1 MILSA
6 QSLGFSPEAQVQDRS
21 QMAFLSSLM
30 RQGADRY
37 ILKGGMA
44 MRALYGSA
52 RLTKDA
58 DFDCADSVSDRSL
71 VTRIPNALEQAAR
84 SAGIVEQKID
94 RTKSGERASRWRL
107 TGRTRD
113 GTAITWEVELSR
125 RGVPDARFV
134 ETRTIQPPYEY
145 TIAPFVA
152 RVYSETAMAAAK
164 VNALLSD
171 NRSVPR
177 DVYDLADL
185 IRRGAS
191 PVSLWIERLSRENL
205 RRKRDAVLPKVT
217 LIDFPL
223 ANAELLPYLA
233 RDIRA
238 TIDEKRWGD
247 VQLEV
252 AEGVGRWF
260 EEAIPKS
267 KPAKEMNRDPH
278 TDYDLTGR

>member
-1 MILSA
+1 
-6 QSLGFSPEAQVQDRS
+6 
-21 QMAFLSSLM
+21 
-30 RQGADRY
+30 
-37 ILKGGMA
+37 MA

-52 RLTKDA
+52 RLTKDI
-58 DFDCADSVSDRSL
+58 DFDCADSISDRSL
-71 VTRIPNALEQAAR
+71 ATRIPNALEQAAR

-113 GTAITWEVELSR
+113 RVAVTWEVELSR

-152 RVYSETAMAAAK
+152 RVYSETAMAAGK

-185 IRRGAS
+185 VRRGGS
-191 PVSLWIERLSRENL
+191 PVPLWIERLSRENL
-205 RRKRDAVLPKVT
+205 KRKRDAVLPKVA

-238 TIDEKRWGD
+238 TIDQKRWGD
-247 VQLEV
+247 MQLEV
-252 AEGVGRWF
+252 TEGVLRWF

-267 KPAKEMNRDPH
+267 KRAKEMNRDPD

>member
-1 MILSA
+1 MIASA
-6 QSLGFSPEAQVQDRS
+6 LSLGFSPEAQVRDRS

-30 RQGADRY
+30 RLGADRY

-52 RLTKDA
+52 RLTKDV
-58 DFDCADSVSDRSL
+58 DFDCEDSVSDRSL
-71 VTRIPNALEQAAR
+71 ATRIPNALGQAAR

-107 TGRTRD
+107 VGRTRD
-113 GTAITWEVELSR
+113 GIAVTWEVELSR
-125 RGVPDARFV
+125 RGVPDARYV
-134 ETRTIQPPYEY
+134 VTRPIQPPFEY

-152 RVYSETAMAAAK
+152 RVYSEAAMAARK

-177 DVYDLADL
+177 DVFDLADL
-185 IRRGAS
+185 VRRGAS
-191 PVSLWIERLSRENL
+191 PVALWIEHLSRENL
-205 RRKRDAVLPKVT
+205 ERKRDAVLPKVT

-238 TIDEKRWGD
+238 TIDEKRWGE
-247 VQLEV
+247 VQVEV

-260 EEAIPKS
+260 EEAIPKAR
-267 KPAKEMNRDPH
+267 PAKEMNRDSD
-278 TDYDLTGR
+278 TDYDLAGR

>member
-1 MILSA
+1 MIPSA

-52 RLTKDA
+52 RLTKDV
-58 DFDCADSVSDRSL
+58 DFDCADSISDRSL
-71 VTRIPNALEQAAR
+71 ATRIPNALEQAAR

-113 GTAITWEVELSR
+113 RIAVTWEVELSR

-152 RVYSETAMAAAK
+152 RVYSETAMAAGK

-185 IRRGAS
+185 VRRAAS
-191 PVSLWIERLSRENL
+191 PVPLWIERLSRENL
-205 RRKRDAVLPKVT
+205 ERKRDAVLPKVA

-238 TIDEKRWGD
+238 TIDQKRWGD
-247 VQLEV
+247 MQFEV
-252 AEGVGRWF
+252 TEGVGRWF

-267 KPAKEMNRDPH
+267 KRAKEMKRDPD
-278 TDYDLTGR
+278 TDYDLAGR

>member
-1 MILSA
+1 MFPSA
-6 QSLGFSPEAQVQDRS
+6 RSLGFSPEAQVRDRS

-37 ILKGGMA
+37 ILKGGLA

-52 RLTKDA
+52 RLTKDV
-58 DFDCADSVSDRSL
+58 DFDCDESISDRSL
-71 VTRIPNALEQAAR
+71 ATRIANALEQAAR
-84 SAGIVEQKID
+84 AAGIVEQKVE

-113 GTAITWEVELSR
+113 SVAVTWEVELSR
-125 RGVPDARFV
+125 RGVPAARFI
-134 ETRTIQPPYEY
+134 ETRPIQPPYEY
-145 TIAPFVA
+145 TIAPFVV
-152 RVYSETAMAAAK
+152 RVYSETAMAAGK
-164 VNALLSD
+164 VDALLND
-171 NRSVPR
+171 NCTVPR
-177 DVYDLADL
+177 DVYDLHDL
-185 IRRGAS
+185 VRRGAS
-191 PVSLWIERLSRENL
+191 PVALWIEHLSRENL
-205 RRKRDAVLPKVT
+205 ERKRDAVLPKVT

-247 VQLEV
+247 IQLEV

-260 EEAIPKS
+260 DEAIIKA
-267 KPAKEMNRDPH
+267 KPAKEMNRDSD
-278 TDYDLTGR
+278 TDYDLAGR

>member
-1 MILSA
+1 MFPSA
-6 QSLGFSPEAQVQDRS
+6 RSLGFSPEAQVRDRS

-37 ILKGGMA
+37 ILKGGLA

-52 RLTKDA
+52 RLTKDV
-58 DFDCADSVSDRSL
+58 DFDCDDSISDRSL
-71 VTRIPNALEQAAR
+71 ATRIASALELAAR
-84 SAGIVEQKID
+84 AAGIVEQKVE

-113 GTAITWEVELSR
+113 SIAVTWEVELSR
-125 RGVPDARFV
+125 RGVPAARFI
-134 ETRTIQPPYEY
+134 ETRPIQPPYEY

-152 RVYSETAMAAAK
+152 RVYSETAMAAGK
-164 VNALLSD
+164 VDALLND
-171 NRSVPR
+171 NRAVPR
-177 DVYDLADL
+177 DVYDLDDL
-185 IRRGAS
+185 VRRGAS
-191 PVSLWIERLSRENL
+191 PVALWIEHLSRENL
-205 RRKRDAVLPKVT
+205 ERKRHAVLPKVT

-247 VQLEV
+247 IQVEV
-252 AEGVGRWF
+252 ADGVGRWF
-260 EEAIPKS
+260 DEAITKA
-267 KPAKEMNRDPH
+267 KPAKEMNRDSD
-278 TDYDLTGR
+278 TDYDLAGR

>member
-1 MILSA
+1 MIPSA
-6 QSLGFSPEAQVQDRS
+6 QSFGFSPEAQVQDRS

-52 RLTKDA
+52 RLTKDV
-58 DFDCADSVSDRSL
+58 DFDCADSISDRSL
-71 VTRIPNALEQAAR
+71 ATRIPNALEQAAR

-113 GTAITWEVELSR
+113 RIAVTWEVELSR

-152 RVYSETAMAAAK
+152 RVYSETAMAAGK

-185 IRRGAS
+185 VRRAAS
-191 PVSLWIERLSRENL
+191 PVPLWIERLSRENL
-205 RRKRDAVLPKVT
+205 ERKRDAVLPKVA

-238 TIDEKRWGD
+238 TIDQKRWGD
-247 VQLEV
+247 MQFEV
-252 AEGVGRWF
+252 TEGVGRWF

-267 KPAKEMNRDPH
+267 KRAKEMKRDPD

>member
-1 MILSA
+1 MITSA
-6 QSLGFSPEAQVQDRS
+6 RSLGFSPEAQVRDRS
-21 QMAFLSSLM
+21 QLAFLSALL
-30 RQGADRY
+30 RHGADRY

-44 MRALYGSA
+44 MRALDGSA
-52 RLTKDA
+52 RLTKDV
-58 DFDCADSVSDRSL
+58 DFDGTDSISDRSL
-71 VTRIPNALEQAAR
+71 ATRIPSALEQAAR
-84 SAGIVEQKID
+84 SAGIVEQRID
-94 RTKSGERASRWRL
+94 RTKSGELASRWRL
-107 TGRTRD
+107 AGRTRD
-113 GTAITWEVELSR
+113 GTVLTWEVELSR
-125 RGVPDARFV
+125 RGAPAAGFV
-134 ETRTIQPPYEY
+134 ETHTIQPPYEY

-152 RVYSETAMAAAK
+152 RVYSATAMAAAK

-185 IRRGAS
+185 VRRSAS
-191 PVSLWIERLSRENL
+191 PVALWIEHLSRENL
-205 RRKRDAVLPKVT
+205 ERKRDAVLPKVT

-247 VQLEV
+247 LQREV
-252 AEGVGRWF
+252 AEGVSRWF

-267 KPAKEMNRDPH
+267 KAAKDMNRDPYADH
-278 TDYDLTGR
+278 DLTGR

>member
-1 MILSA
+1 MISSA
-6 QSLGFSPEAQVQDRS
+6 QSLGFSPEAQVRDQS

-52 RLTKDA
+52 RLTKDV
-58 DFDCADSVSDRSL
+58 DFDCADSISDQSL
-71 VTRIPNALEQAAR
+71 ATRVPNALEQAAR
-84 SAGIVEQKID
+84 AAGIVEQKVD
-94 RTKSGERASRWRL
+94 RTKSGDRASRWRL
-107 TGRTRD
+107 GGRTRD
-113 GTAITWEVELSR
+113 GTAVTWEVEISR
-125 RGVPDARFV
+125 RGVPGARFI
-134 ETRTIQPPYEY
+134 ETRTVQPPYEY
-145 TIAPFVA
+145 TLAPFVA
-152 RVYSETAMAAAK
+152 RVYTETAMAAAK

-185 IRRGAS
+185 VGRGAS
-191 PVSLWIERLSRENL
+191 PVPLWIEHLSRENL
-205 RRKRDAVLPKVT
+205 QRKRDAVLPKVT
-217 LIDFPL
+217 LIGFPL

-238 TIDEKRWGD
+238 VIDEKRWED
-247 VQLEV
+247 IQLEV

-260 EEAIPKS
+260 EEAVPKS
-267 KPAKEMNRDPH
+267 KPAKEMNRDPD

>member
-1 MILSA
+1 
-6 QSLGFSPEAQVQDRS
+6 
-21 QMAFLSSLM
+21 MAFLSSLM

-52 RLTKDA
+52 RLTKDI
-58 DFDCADSVSDRSL
+58 DLDCADSISDRSL
-71 VTRIPNALEQAAR
+71 AMRISAALKQAAR
-84 SAGIVEQKID
+84 SAGIVDQKID
-94 RTKSGERASRWRL
+94 RTKAGERASRWRL
-107 TGRTRD
+107 MGRTRE
-113 GTAITWEVELSR
+113 GTAVTWEVELSR
-125 RGVPDARFV
+125 RGVPNARFI
-134 ETRTIQPPYEY
+134 ETRTVQTPYEY
-145 TIAPFVA
+145 TITPFVA

-185 IRRGAS
+185 VRRGAS
-191 PVSLWIERLSRENL
+191 PVPLWIEHLSRENL
-205 RRKRDAVLPKVT
+205 ERKRDAVLPNVE
-217 LIDFPL
+217 LIGFPL

-238 TIDEKRWGD
+238 TINERKWDD
-247 VQLEV
+247 IQLEV

-260 EEAIPKS
+260 DQAIPKS
-267 KPAKEMNRDPH
+267 KTAKEMNRDPD

>member
-1 MILSA
+1 MIPSA
-6 QSLGFSPEAQVQDRS
+6 QSLGFSPDAQVRDRS

-52 RLTKDA
+52 RLTKDV
-58 DFDCADSVSDRSL
+58 DLDCEDSLSDRSL
-71 VTRIPNALEQAAR
+71 ATRIPNALEHAAR
-84 SAGIVEQKID
+84 AAGIVEQKID
-94 RTKSGERASRWRL
+94 RTKSGVRASRWRL
-107 TGRTRD
+107 IGRTRN
-113 GTAITWEVELSR
+113 GIAVTWDVELSR
-125 RGVPDARFV
+125 RGVPDARFI
-134 ETRTIQPPYEY
+134 ETRTIQSPYEY

-152 RVYSETAMAAAK
+152 RVYTETAMAAAK

-171 NRSVPR
+171 NRNVPR

-185 IRRGAS
+185 VRRGAS
-191 PVSLWIERLSRENL
+191 PVPLWIDHLSRENL
-205 RRKRDAVLPKVT
+205 ERKRDLVLPKVA

-223 ANAELLPYLA
+223 ANAELLPYIA

-238 TIDEKRWGD
+238 TIDGKRWGD
-247 VQLEV
+247 MQLEV
-252 AEGVGRWF
+252 TEGVGRWF

-267 KPAKEMNRDPH
+267 KPAKDMNRDPD
-278 TDYDLTGR
+278 TDYDLTRR

>member
-1 MILSA
+1 
-6 QSLGFSPEAQVQDRS
+6 
-21 QMAFLSSLM
+21 MAFLSSLM

-52 RLTKDA
+52 RLTKDV
-58 DFDCADSVSDRSL
+58 DFDCADSISDRSL
-71 VTRIPNALEQAAR
+71 ATRIPNALEQAAR
-84 SAGIVEQKID
+84 SAGIVEQKVA
-94 RTKSGERASRWRL
+94 RTKTGERASRWRL
-107 TGRTRD
+107 TGHTRD
-113 GTAITWEVELSR
+113 GTAVTWEVELSR

-152 RVYSETAMAAAK
+152 RVYGEAAMAAGK

-185 IRRGAS
+185 VRRAAS
-191 PVSLWIERLSRENL
+191 PVPLWIEHLTRENL
-205 RRKRDAVLPKVT
+205 KRKRDAVLPKVT
-217 LIDFPL
+217 LINFPL
-223 ANAELLPYLA
+223 ANAELLPYIA

-238 TIDEKRWGD
+238 TIDERRWGD
-247 VQLEV
+247 LQLEV
-252 AEGVGRWF
+252 VEGVGRWF
-260 EEAIPKS
+260 KEAIPKA
-267 KPAKEMNRDPH
+267 KPAEEMNRDPD
-278 TDYDLTGR
+278 TDYDLAGR

>member
-1 MILSA
+1 MISSA
-6 QSLGFSPEAQVQDRS
+6 SSLGFSPEAQVRDRS

-52 RLTKDA
+52 RLTKDV
-58 DFDCADSVSDRSL
+58 DFDCEDSVSDRSL
-71 VTRIPNALEQAAR
+71 ATRIPNAIEQAAR
-84 SAGIVEQKID
+84 SAGIIEQKID

-107 TGRTRD
+107 VGRTRD
-113 GTAITWEVELSR
+113 GIALTWEVELSR
-125 RGVPDARFV
+125 RGVPNARYV
-134 ETRTIQPPYEY
+134 ETRPIQPPYEY

-152 RVYSETAMAAAK
+152 RVYSETAMAAGK

-177 DVYDLADL
+177 DVYDLSDL
-185 IRRGAS
+185 VRRGAS
-191 PVSLWIERLSRENL
+191 PVALWIEHLSRENL
-205 RRKRDAVLPKVT
+205 ERKRDAVLPKVT

-233 RDIRA
+233 RDIRT

-247 VQLEV
+247 MQLEV

-260 EEAIPKS
+260 AQAIPKAR
-267 KPAKEMNRDPH
+267 PAKEMNRDSD
-278 TDYDLTGR
+278 TDHDLAGR

>member
-1 MILSA
+1 
-6 QSLGFSPEAQVQDRS
+6 
-21 QMAFLSSLM
+21 MAFLSSLM

-44 MRALYGSA
+44 MRTLYGSA
-52 RLTKDA
+52 RLTRDV
-58 DFDCADSVSDRSL
+58 DFDCADSISDRSL
-71 VTRIPNALEQAAR
+71 ATRVLNALEQAAR
-84 SAGIVEQKID
+84 AAGIVGHKIV

-107 TGRTRD
+107 VGRTRD
-113 GTAITWEVELSR
+113 STAVTWEVEISR
-125 RGVPDARFV
+125 RGVPDARFI
-134 ETRTIQPPYEY
+134 ETRTVQPPYEY
-145 TIAPFVA
+145 TITPFVA
-152 RVYSETAMAAAK
+152 RVYGETAMAAAK

-185 IRRGAS
+185 VRRGAS
-191 PVSLWIERLSRENL
+191 PVPLWIEHLSRENL
-205 RRKRDAVLPKVT
+205 ERKRDAVLPKVT
-217 LIDFPL
+217 LIGFPL

-238 TIDEKRWGD
+238 AIDEKRWGD
-247 VQLEV
+247 IQLEV

-260 EEAIPKS
+260 EEAVPKS
-267 KPAKEMNRDPH
+267 KPAKEMNRDTD

>member
-1 MILSA
+1 MIASA
-6 QSLGFSPEAQVQDRS
+6 LSLGFSPEAQVRDRS

-30 RQGADRY
+30 RLGADRY

-44 MRALYGSA
+44 MRALYGSV
-52 RLTKDA
+52 RLTKDI
-58 DFDCADSVSDRSL
+58 DFDCEDSVSDRSL
-71 VTRIPNALEQAAR
+71 ATRIPNALEQAAR

-107 TGRTRD
+107 VGRTRD
-113 GTAITWEVELSR
+113 GIAMTWEVELSR
-125 RGVPDARFV
+125 RGVPDARYV
-134 ETRTIQPPYEY
+134 ETRPIQPPYEY

-152 RVYSETAMAAAK
+152 RVYSETAMAAGK

-185 IRRGAS
+185 VRRGAS
-191 PVSLWIERLSRENL
+191 PVALWIEYLSRENL
-205 RRKRDAVLPKVT
+205 ERKRDAVLPKVT

-247 VQLEV
+247 IQVEV

-260 EEAIPKS
+260 AEAIFKAR
-267 KPAKEMNRDPH
+267 PAKEMNRDAD
-278 TDYDLTGR
+278 TDYDLAGR

>member
-1 MILSA
+1 
-6 QSLGFSPEAQVQDRS
+6 
-21 QMAFLSSLM
+21 MAFLSSLM

-52 RLTKDA
+52 RLTKDV
-58 DFDCADSVSDRSL
+58 DFDCEDSVSDRSL
-71 VTRIPNALEQAAR
+71 ATRIPKSIDQAAR

-107 TGRTRD
+107 VGRTRD
-113 GTAITWEVELSR
+113 GVAVTWEVELSR
-125 RGVPDARFV
+125 RGVPDARFI
-134 ETRTIQPPYEY
+134 ETRPIQPPYEY
-145 TIAPFVA
+145 TLSPFLV
-152 RVYSETAMAAAK
+152 RVYSETALAAVK

-177 DVYDLADL
+177 NVYDLAEL
-185 IRRGAS
+185 VRRGAS
-191 PVSLWIERLSRENL
+191 PATLWIDQLSRENL
-205 RRKRDAVLPKVT
+205 TRKRNAVLPKVA

-238 TIDEKRWGD
+238 TIDEKTWGD
-247 VQLEV
+247 MQLEV
-252 AEGVGRWF
+252 AEGVGKWF
-260 EEAIPKS
+260 AEAIPQARS
-267 KPAKEMNRDPH
+267 AKDMNRDSD
-278 TDYDLTGR
+278 TDYDLAGR

>member
-1 MILSA
+1 MIPSA

-52 RLTKDA
+52 RLTKDV
-58 DFDCADSVSDRSL
+58 DFDCADSISDRSL
-71 VTRIPNALEQAAR
+71 ATRIQSALEQAAR

-113 GTAITWEVELSR
+113 SIAVTWEVELSR

-152 RVYSETAMAAAK
+152 RVYSETAMAAGK

-185 IRRGAS
+185 VRRGAS
-191 PVSLWIERLSRENL
+191 PVPLWIERLSRENL
-205 RRKRDAVLPKVT
+205 ERKRDAVLPKVA

-238 TIDEKRWGD
+238 TIDQKRWGD
-247 VQLEV
+247 MQFEV
-252 AEGVGRWF
+252 TEGVSRWF

-267 KPAKEMNRDPH
+267 KRAKEIKRDPD

>member
-1 MILSA
+1 MLPSA
-6 QSLGFSPEAQVQDRS
+6 QSLGFSPEAQIRDRT

-52 RLTKDA
+52 RLTKDV
-58 DFDCADSVSDRSL
+58 DFDCEDSISDRSL
-71 VTRIPNALEQAAR
+71 ATRIPNALKQAAR
-84 SAGIVEQKID
+84 AAGIVEQKID

-107 TGRTRD
+107 VGRSRD
-113 GTAITWEVELSR
+113 GIAVTWEVELSR

-152 RVYSETAMAAAK
+152 RVYSEAAMAAAK
-164 VNALLSD
+164 VDALLSD
-171 NRSVPR
+171 NRAVPR
-177 DVYDLADL
+177 DVYDLAEL
-185 IRRGAS
+185 VRRGAS
-191 PVSLWIERLSRENL
+191 PVPLWIEHLSRENL
-205 RRKRDAVLPKVT
+205 KRKRDAVLPKVT

-238 TIDEKRWGD
+238 TIDERRWGD
-247 VQLEV
+247 MQLEV

-260 EEAIPKS
+260 KEAIRKAKS
-267 KPAKEMNRDPH
+267 AKEMNRDPD
-278 TDYDLTGR
+278 TDYDPTGR

>member
-1 MILSA
+1 MIASA
-6 QSLGFSPEAQVQDRS
+6 LSLGFGPEAQVQDRS

-30 RQGADRY
+30 RLGADRY

-52 RLTKDA
+52 RLTKDI
-58 DFDCADSVSDRSL
+58 DFDCEDSVSARSL
-71 VTRIPNALEQAAR
+71 ATRISSAIGQAAR
-84 SAGIVEQKID
+84 SAGIVEQTID

-107 TGRTRD
+107 MGHTRD
-113 GTAITWEVELSR
+113 GIAVTWEVELSR
-125 RGVPDARFV
+125 RGVPDAQFI
-134 ETRTIQPPYEY
+134 ETRPIQPPYEY
-145 TIAPFVA
+145 TLAPFVV
-152 RVYSETAMAAAK
+152 RVYSEAAMAAGK

-185 IRRGAS
+185 VRRGAS
-191 PVSLWIERLSRENL
+191 PVALWIEHLSRENL
-205 RRKRDAVLPKVT
+205 ERKRDAVLPKVI

-247 VQLEV
+247 MQLEV

-260 EEAIPKS
+260 AEAIPNAR
-267 KPAKEMNRDPH
+267 PAKEMNRDSD
-278 TDYDLTGR
+278 TDYDLAGR